1 MKTFTAT
8 PLHLGDEEIITV
20 LRLPG
25 WFIGRGFE
33 FGDKTNFDPSD
44 SPITFEIV
52 DHESSVPFDQQM
64 PFFAVWQLGLSPLIL
79 NATVSSVR
87 PEVFLVCHKPIVL
100 EGREFVVGYDR
111 APVDRSVFG
120 EGNVYP
126 LGRIDLWDVNLLKNS
141 SFPDWKGSKFCFVTI
156 AP

>member
-79 NATVSSVR
+79 NATVSGVR
-87 PEVFLVCHKPIVL
+87 PEVFLVCHKPIVI
-100 EGREFVVGYDR
+100 GGCEFVVGYDR
-111 APVDRSVFG
+111 APVDRSIFG
-120 EGNVYP
+120 EGTDYP
-126 LGRIDLWDVNLLKNS
+126 LGRIDLWDVDLLRNS
-141 SFPDWKGSKFCFVTI
+141 SFPRWKGSKFCFVTI